1 MIKVTMKKI
10 IQSSIIFCF
19 IMAKQSFASSV
30 SIPISKPLTPENK
43 TSVLGLLDSVKTYP
57 ALEVNETSNTMVQ
70 VPVTRLSRYMLPKT
84 TVGMM
89 QKSNISI
96 LRPTSK
102 DLYTNYPAGATLFA
116 KNSDIAQQFDMVIT
130 AIKANNELIKF
141 FRKIHFNCLNQL
153 YNYLMCIHTNLIAR
167 NVGGSYDAT
176 GKLKIDLES
185 FLDDDINCATNQKS
199 LIVSFL
205 INIIE
210 SQFHEMAR
218 SCAPTLPYLFATP
231 AAKILIQNDFAVDL
245 TSFAQPSTDEVVQH
259 LQTTYFD
266 FLKNYITF
274 FKLYTDLLFK
284 PDTKTG
290 YTEFTTIIE
299 NMLSQKLT
307 INMNPQMFFYNDES
321 LYAIK
326 IIPNIAI
333 KLSTESTPLNWAE
346 SVVTAA
352 EKSIMSKQH
361 PVAYFTDSENKKTEN
376 TSQASHLFLLS
387 MSGDNI
393 FEQELLEEPKWL
405 GSSHGIINM
414 LKACLGDFSHVASL
428 NIVDPF
434 TQAILEKSTT
444 GTIDQK
450 TLTEM
455 QRFTSVVTQSKNN
468 QTSKTQDSVN
478 STSQEKNSQPTEKES
493 K

>member
-1 MIKVTMKKI
+1 
-10 IQSSIIFCF
+10 
-19 IMAKQSFASSV
+19 MAKQSFTSSA

-43 TSVLGLLDSVKTYP
+43 TSIQGLLDTVKMYP
-57 ALEVNETSNTMVQ
+57 AVEIDETSNTLVQ
-70 VPVTRLSRYMLPKT
+70 APVTRLSRYMLPKT
-84 TVGMM
+84 TVSIM

-102 DLYTNYPAGATLFA
+102 DLYINYPAGATLFA
-116 KNSDIAQQFDMVIT
+116 KNSNIAQQFDTVIA
-130 AIKANNELIKF
+130 AIKSNNELIKF

-167 NVGGSYDAT
+167 TVGSSYDAT
-176 GKLKIDLES
+176 GKIKTDLS
-185 FLDDDINCATNQKS
+185 VFLDDDINYATNQKS

-231 AAKILIQNDFAVDL
+231 SAKILIQNDFALDL
-245 TSFAQPSTDEVVQH
+245 TSIAQPSTDEVIQH
-259 LQTTYFD
+259 LQETYFG
-266 FLKNYITF
+266 FLKNYINF
-274 FKLYTDLLFK
+274 FKLYTDLLLK

-290 YTEFTTIIE
+290 FTEFTTIAE
-299 NMLSQKLT
+299 NMLNKKLT
-307 INMNPQMFFYNDES
+307 INMNPEMFFYNDES

-326 IIPNIAI
+326 MIPDIAA
-333 KLSTESTPLNWAE
+333 KLSAGSEPLNWAP

-352 EKSIMSKQH
+352 EKNIMSKKH
-361 PVAYFTDSENKKTEN
+361 PVAYFTDSENKKTDDQ
-376 TSQASHLFLLS
+376 SQASHLFLLS

-393 FEQELLEEPKWL
+393 FQQELLEEPKWL
-405 GSSHGIINM
+405 NTSQGVLNM

-428 NIVDPF
+428 HIVDSF
-434 TQAILEKSTT
+434 TQAILEKAIT

-455 QRFTSVVTQSKNN
+455 QQMSAVVSP
-468 QTSKTQDSVN
+468 
-478 STSQEKNSQPTEKES
+478 EKNSTPDATTKKQSQQNLSPQDTKPQPADKEK
-493 K
+493 